1 VNLVLGEVRRI
12 VNTTAVGVPEPAVV
26 AGGVSLAPPWPS
38 PSRGAVALAY
48 TLPAAASVTLEVF
61 GLDGRRVRVLEAGA
75 ERAAA
80 RHVVRWDGRAADGSR
95 VPAGVYYARL
105 HTAGAV
111 RSQRIVLLP

>member
-1 VNLVLGEVRRI
+1 
-12 VNTTAVGVPEPAVV
+12 
-26 AGGVSLAPPWPS
+26 
-38 PSRGAVALAY
+38 
-48 TLPAAASVTLEVF
+48 VTLEVF
-61 GLDGRRVRVLEAGA
+61 GLDGRRIRVLEAGA